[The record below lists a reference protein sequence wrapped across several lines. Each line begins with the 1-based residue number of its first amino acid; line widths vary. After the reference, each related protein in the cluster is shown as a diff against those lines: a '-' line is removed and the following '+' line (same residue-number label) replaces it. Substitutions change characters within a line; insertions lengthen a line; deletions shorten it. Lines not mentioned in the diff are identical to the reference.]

1 MRLFV
6 GLIRGFL
13 ALLLLAWLTP
23 ASQAVAQGV
32 TTSAVTGRVVDQ
44 TGAPLAGAQVS
55 VSDTRTGVTRRM
67 STSDAGRFYLA
78 HLQPGGPYAIEVQ
91 ILGYRPAARS
101 GVQLSL
107 GQTETL
113 NFQLEQA
120 AVQLAAVDVIAETDP
135 VFGASRTGTETTIT
149 QDEVSTYPTLGRNF
163 ADFAELSPHVSI
175 VEGAPSVGGQN
186 NRFNNIQIDGA
197 VNNDVF
203 GLADNGL
210 PGGQVGAKA
219 ISIEAIQEFQVLTA
233 PFDVRHSNFTGGLIN
248 AVTKSGTNVLHGS
261 GFVFHRNE
269 NFVSD
274 LEGEPFGD
282 FNDTQFGFT
291 LGGPIQRDKVHFF
304 VSGEFEIQD
313 NPQPGAGVVPGGS
326 VTDDAIEA
334 RVHPDSAA
342 RLISIMEG
350 LGFNASDV
358 GTSAVFGLDNPRT
371 NLFGRLDFALSD
383 RHRLVLRHNYA
394 RARADR
400 SAFRASFVHSF
411 SSQAQDFTSITN
423 STVAQLFSTL
433 GDRWQ
438 NELLVNVEFVRDE
451 RLPVVDIPQIVVEN
465 DSDFGATGILGTD
478 LQFGAERFSQ
488 ANKLDQDVLQI
499 TDNLTGTFGNHVVTF
514 GTHNEL
520 FSFSNVFLEGSIG
533 LYDFASLADLE
544 SGIVDRYQIRGLGAG
559 ISNPAAE
566 FSMLSLGG
574 YVQDQWAV
582 NNQLTVTLGFRVDL
596 PISLDDPRENP
607 AFAAAFPGLNTST
620 IPSGNPSW
628 QPRFGFNWNAPGRY
642 QTQIRGGVGLFSGR
656 PPFVWISNAFGNT
669 GLESTFLSCFGANA
683 PPLDP
688 ANYPGNSPQ
697 ACVDGT
703 TGAGSVSFI
712 NLADENFKFPLDLKL
727 SLGVDREL
735 PAGFSVTV
743 EGLFT
748 KSVQQVAFEEVN
760 LQGVQGTD
768 PTQGNRPLFGVPTS
782 SGFAPVRVSDAFP
795 QVVRITNK
803 SENQAFLLS
812 FELKRQFSDWLRFRG
827 SYTYSDVEDT
837 QSLFSSQA
845 TSNFG
850 RTAINGDPSNP
861 KRTSSNLARPHKVV
875 LSATGRWDLGK
886 GLDLEVTPQYFGQ
899 SGVPYTYTA
908 RGDLNGDGYRGGAV
922 SRDNDLIYV
931 PNNAVTD
938 MSFRGGA
945 AEAQE
950 FEDFINSE
958 KCLREARGRL
968 LERNSCRNP
977 WRSRFDLRASVGLPG
992 GGPARVRLVVDVINL
1007 FASTFERTS
1016 NIDRGINLIR
1026 LRGRVGDVPTGDLLF
1041 SYEGPV
1047 PDPDT
1052 GELTPPFTTFSPGSQ
1067 RQVQLGLR
1075 YEF

>member
-1 MRLFV
+1 MRCLV
-6 GLIRGFL
+6 RATCAAGAVAAL
-13 ALLLLAWLTP
+13 AVVSAMPLD
-23 ASQAVAQGV
+23 AQGV
-32 TTSAVTGRVVDQ
+32 TTSAVTGMVTSDAG
-44 TGAPLAGAQVS
+44 TPLAGARVS
-55 VSDTRTGVTRRM
+55 VTDSRTGVTRRV
-67 STSDAGRFYLA
+67 STNDVGRFYVA
-78 HLQPGGPYAIEVQ
+78 HLQPGGPYTIQAR
-91 ILGYRPAARS
+91 ILGYRPQTRA
-101 GVQLSL
+101 GVRLNL
-107 GQTETL
+107 GGTEAVS
-113 NFQLEQA
+113 FQLEQTA
-120 AVQLAAVDVIAETDP
+120 IELEAIVVTAETDP
-135 VFGASRTGTETTIT
+135 VFSASRTGTSSTIT
-149 QDEVSTYPTLGRNF
+149 PDEVSNFPTLGRNVI
-163 ADFAELSPHVSI
+163 AFAELSPHVSI
-175 VEGAPSVGGQN
+175 VDGGPSIGGQN

-219 ISIEAIQEFQVLTA
+219 ISLEAIQEFQVLTA
-233 PFDVRHSNFTGGLIN
+233 PFDVRHSNFSGGLIN
-248 AVTKSGTNVLHGS
+248 AVTKSGTNEFHGS
-261 GFVFHRNE
+261 AFTFHRNE
-269 NFVSD
+269 RFVSD
-274 LEGEPFGD
+274 LDGEPFGD

-291 LGGPIQRDKVHFF
+291 LGGPVQQDKIHFF
-304 VSGEFEIQD
+304 LSGEFEIQD
-313 NPQPGAGVVPGGS
+313 SPTPGAGVEPGGT
-326 VTDDAIEA
+326 VDPDAIEA
-334 RVHPDSAA
+334 RVHPDSAQ

-350 LGFNASDV
+350 LGFSASDV
-358 GTSAVFGLDNPRT
+358 GTSAVIGLDNPRT

-383 RHRLVLRHNYA
+383 RHRLVLRHNYS

-400 SAFRASFVHSF
+400 GPFRASFVHSF

-451 RLPVVDIPQIVVEN
+451 RLPVVDIAQIIVEN

-478 LQFGAERFSQ
+478 LQFGAERFSH
-488 ANKLDQDVLQI
+488 ANKLDQDVIQL

-520 FSFSNVFLEGSIG
+520 FRFSNVFFEGSIG

-544 SGIVDRYQIRGLGAG
+544 SGIVDRYQVRGLGAG
-559 ISNPAAE
+559 ITDPATE

-574 YVQDQWAV
+574 YAQDEWTL
-582 NNQLTVTLGFRVDL
+582 NDQLTLTLGFRVEV
-596 PISLDDPRENP
+596 PISLDDPLENP

-620 IPSGNPSW
+620 IPSGNPVW
-628 QPRFGFNWNAPGRY
+628 QPRFGFNWNAPGQY
-642 QTQIRGGVGLFSGR
+642 QTQVRGGVGLFAGR
-656 PPFVWISNAFGNT
+656 PPFVWLSNAFGNT
-669 GLESTFLSCFGANA
+669 GLESTFLSCSGGNA
-683 PPLDP
+683 PALNP
-688 ANYPGNSPQ
+688 ANYPDSPPQ

-712 NLADENFKFPLDLKL
+712 NLADKDLKFPLDLKL
-727 SLGVDREL
+727 SLGIDREL

-748 KSVQQVAFEEVN
+748 KSLEQIAFEEVN
-760 LQGVQGTD
+760 LVGQQGTD
-768 PTQGNRPLFGVPTS
+768 ASQGGRPLFGVPTS

-795 QVVRITNK
+795 QVVRLTNR
-803 SENQAFLLS
+803 SENRALLLS
-812 FELKRQFSDWLRFRG
+812 FELKRQFSDWLRFRS

-861 KRTSSNLARPHKVV
+861 KRTTSNLERPHKVV
-875 LSATGRWDLGK
+875 LSATGRWNLGK
-886 GLDLEVTPQYFGQ
+886 GFDLEITPQYFGQ
-899 SGVPYTYTA
+899 SGLPYTYVA

-931 PNNAVTD
+931 PNDVVTE
-938 MSFRGGA
+938 MTFRDGPS
-945 AEAQE
+945 EAQL
-950 FEDFINSE
+950 FENFINSE
-958 KCLREARGRL
+958 SCLSEARGSL
-968 LERNSCRNP
+968 LERNTCRNP
-977 WRSRFDLRASVGLPG
+977 WRSRFDLRASIGLPG
-992 GGPARVRLVVDVINL
+992 GGPRRLRIMVDVINL
-1007 FASTFERTS
+1007 FASNFERTS
-1016 NIDRGINLIR
+1016 NIDRGIILIR
-1026 LRGRVGDVPTGDLLF
+1026 LRDRVGDVPTGDLLF

-1052 GELTPPFTTFSPGSQ
+1052 GELKPPFTTFSPGSQ